1 MKFIASTSKLL
12 KQLQL
17 INGVIS
23 SRAVIPILE
32 YFLFEVKESNLT
44 VTGTDLEVSMRSS
57 IQVESKE
64 EGNVAVPAKLILDIL
79 KTLPEQPVT
88 FTIDTDNNAIELTSD
103 NGKYKIS
110 GEGAEDFP
118 KFPEVEGGSSVS
130 LGSHILNKAINT
142 TFFAIGNDELRPALM
157 GQYVEMSPEDFK
169 FVSTDGNK
177 LVKYTRQD
185 VQAEEEDSF
194 ILPKKALNLLKNS
207 LPDEDTSVQVDYNKT
222 NALFHFGDIKLICRL
237 IDERF
242 PDYNAAIPEDAP
254 YTLRINRSELVNSL
268 KRIAIFSNK
277 TTYQVRF
284 KIGSSEL
291 QLTAQDLDFA
301 NEGFERLSCEF
312 DGNEME
318 IGFNARFLIDMLS
331 IIESDEVTI
340 SLSQHNRPGILRPA
354 EMEDG
359 EDVLMLLM
367 PIVLNHEEDAGGDEK
382 AQDSGEG
389 VSAGNEEESSGSDEE
404 EPF

>member
-1 MKFIASTSKLL
+1 MKFIASTSSLL

-57 IQVESKE
+57 IKVEAKE
-64 EGNVAVPAKLILDIL
+64 EGSIAVPAKLIIDIL

-130 LGSHILNKAINT
+130 INSRILNKAINT
-142 TFFAIGNDELRPALM
+142 TLFAIGNDELRPALM
-157 GQYVEMSPEDFK
+157 GQFVEMSPEAFK

-177 LVKYTRQD
+177 LVKYTRED
-185 VQAEEEDSF
+185 VHAEEEDSF
-194 ILPKKALNLLKNS
+194 ILPRKALNLLKNS
-207 LPDEDTSVQVDYNKT
+207 FPEEDSTVQVDYNKT
-222 NALFHFGDIKLICRL
+222 NALFHFGDVQLICRL

-242 PDYNAAIPEDAP
+242 PDYNAAIPGDAP
-254 YTLRINRSELVNSL
+254 YTLTINRTDLVNSL

-284 KIGSSEL
+284 KITSSEL

-312 DGNEME
+312 DGEGMD
-318 IGFNARFLIDMLS
+318 IGFNARFLIDMLN
-331 IIESDEVTI
+331 ILESDEVKI
-340 SLSQHNRPGILRPA
+340 ALSEHNRPGILRPA
-354 EMEDG
+354 ETEDG

-367 PIVLNHEEDAGGDEK
+367 PIVLNYEEEEAGE
-382 AQDSGEG
+382 EN
-389 VSAGNEEESSGSDEE
+389 VSAGEEAEEGGESDEDGE
-404 EPF
+404 EF

>member
-1 MKFIASTSKLL
+1 MKFIASTSSLL
-12 KQLQL
+12 KELQL

-32 YFLFEVKESNLT
+32 YFLFEVQESKLT
-44 VTGTDLEVSMRSS
+44 VTGTDLEVSMRTS
-57 IQVESKE
+57 IQVEAKE
-64 EGNVAVPAKLILDIL
+64 EGSVAIPAKLIIDIL

-118 KFPEVEGGSSVS
+118 KFPEVESKSSVS
-130 LGSHILNKAINT
+130 LDSRILNKAINT
-142 TFFAIGNDELRPALM
+142 TYFAIGNDELRPALM
-157 GQYVEMSPEDFK
+157 GQFVKMSPEDFK

-177 LVKYTRQD
+177 LVKYTRND

-194 ILPKKALNLLKNS
+194 ILPRKALNLLKNS
-207 LPDEDTSVQVDYNKT
+207 LPETDTSVHVDYNKT
-222 NALFHFGDIKLICRL
+222 NALFQFGEFQLICRL

-254 YTLRINRSELVNSL
+254 YTLRINRTELVNSL

-284 KIGSSEL
+284 KISGSEL

-312 DGNEME
+312 DGGDIE
-318 IGFNARFLIDMLS
+318 IGFNASFLIHMLS
-331 IIESDEVTI
+331 ILETDDVTI

-367 PIVLNHEEDAGGDEK
+367 PIVLNY
-382 AQDSGEG
+382 
-389 VSAGNEEESSGSDEE
+389 EEESGETAGGEEASESASAGEESESSESEE
-404 EPF
+404 EEF